1 MLGEMSS
8 GEMSF
13 WEKCHRGETCPREK
27 CYTGRKVV
35 GRNVAGRNVIGE
47 KNLWG
52 ETSWNL
58 LINVLVCRVQCMDGL
73 MMKILV
79 MTVAKITFEMT
90 MPGSKYEWMGQVT

>member
-13 WEKCHRGETCPREK
+13 WENCHRGETCPREK
-27 CYTGRKVV
+27 CYTGRNVV

-52 ETSWNL
+52 ETSWNPD
-58 LINVLVCRVQCMDGL
+58 VDL
-73 MMKILV
+73 MNRKRCSFKI
-79 MTVAKITFEMT
+79 MN
-90 MPGSKYEWMGQVT
+90 